1 MGCQFKSFMP
11 TILVVDD
18 DPKFLNAAEHMLAAA
33 GYIVLSASDGNQ
45 AVDLL
50 EKRHNEIDLTM
61 VDLALP
67 GINGFE
73 IIGAI
78 SRRPN
83 PIKIIATTSVY
94 KDLHFEMAGT
104 LGAHAALRKPAPGNP
119 IPERDWLA
127 TVRRLI
133 GEPSPELHANAAQA
147 PGKGDDSDSQNGTDT
162 KH

>member
-1 MGCQFKSFMP
+1 MF
-11 TILVVDD
+11 TILAVDD
-18 DPKFLNAAEHMLAAA
+18 DPKFLDAADHLLTAA
-33 GYIVLSASDGNQ
+33 GYQVLRATDGNQ

-50 EKRHNEIDLTM
+50 EKRHSEIDLII

-83 PIKIIATTSVY
+83 RVKIIATTSVY
-94 KDLHFEMAGT
+94 KDTHFEMAAT
-104 LGAHAALRKPAPGNP
+104 LGAHAAIRKPAEGKPLQ
-119 IPERDWLA
+119 EREWLA

-133 GEPSPELHANAAQA
+133 GEPARDLRANAAPAQ
-147 PGKGDDSDSQNGTDT
+147 GTEDSSESQNGTET
-162 KH
+162 SH